1 MKEEWMKND
10 KVWMKDELRM
20 MKDEGWMMKD
30 EGWMMKDD
38 DLNLL
43 RGFEDQQT
51 DRWMNRQTLVNVEL
65 LLQLKRQ
72 KLFYSNISYL
82 LGPRMEY
89 SHISWIQQIVLLSFP
104 AMSFKRNPHMERL
117 QQQKIPSFGGHRDR

>member
-20 MKDEGWMMKD
+20 MKDEGWMMKH

-72 KLFYSNISYL
+72 KLFYS
-82 LGPRMEY
+82 
-89 SHISWIQQIVLLSFP
+89 
-104 AMSFKRNPHMERL
+104 K
-117 QQQKIPSFGGHRDR
+117 

>member
-10 KVWMKDELRM
+10 EVWMKDELR
-20 MKDEGWMMKD
+20 MMKD

-72 KLFYSNISYL
+72 KLFYS
-82 LGPRMEY
+82 
-89 SHISWIQQIVLLSFP
+89 
-104 AMSFKRNPHMERL
+104 K
-117 QQQKIPSFGGHRDR
+117 